1 MSRINDRPVILALS
15 NPTEHAECTAEQ
27 AYTWSNG
34 KAIYAAGVQF
44 APVHHK
50 GQTFLPGQ
58 ANNFYIFP
66 AVGMAIYA
74 TEAKRVTDDLF
85 IEAAHA
91 VADQVPDTL
100 LKQGLLYPLQS
111 NILETEIKTAARV
124 AKLVFDSNLAR
135 VGRPAD
141 MEAFI
146 RSHVYKPAYK
156 ELATPRRSLI
166 GVADGSRATG

>member
-1 MSRINDRPVILALS
+1 VILALS
-15 NPTEHAECTAEQ
+15 NPTEHAECTAAQ
-27 AYTWSNG
+27 AYSWSKG

-44 APVHHK
+44 PPVNLD
-50 GQTFLPGQ
+50 GQTLLPGQ

-74 TEAKRVTDDLF
+74 TEASRVTDEMF
-85 IEAAHA
+85 IEAAKA

-124 AKLVFDSNLAR
+124 AKLVFDSGLAR
-135 VGRPAD
+135 VDRPSD

-146 RSHVYKPAYK
+146 RSHVYKPDYK
-156 ELATPRRSLI
+156 KLVAPQQSLA
-166 GVADGSRATG
+166 GVGDCSRATG